1 MGKKRGWTLHPVGT
15 QVDETPRK
23 KRATVVAGCALGAPQ
38 AALQHGFTPA
48 GVADREEVGHSLFT
62 DDTRCWR
69 GFGANGTILG
79 CWGEEMV

>member
-15 QVDETPRK
+15 QVDETPWK

-48 GVADREEVGHSLFT
+48 GVADTGRRW
-62 DDTRCWR
+62 DTAYSQMTP
-69 GFGANGTILG
+69 GA
-79 CWGEEMV
+79 GEGSEPTERS